1 MKFKSRRNRATYE
14 FMESPV
20 IYGFHGATGDSTS
33 VIDGSIVAKNV
44 RIEKHYLRKGKKRLK
59 LKKKYGRVEKKK
71 RYVNRS
77 EAKIGGTCVD
87 DV

>member
-1 MKFKSRRNRATYE
+1 MKFKSRRNRAIYE

-20 IYGFHGATGDSTS
+20 IYGFRGATGDSTS
-33 VIDGSIVAKNV
+33 IIDGSIVAKNV
-44 RIEKHYLRKGKKRLK
+44 RIEKHYLRKGKKKVKK
-59 LKKKYGRVEKKK
+59 LKKKYGRVEKK

>member
-1 MKFKSRRNRATYE
+1 MLESRNTIE
-14 FMESPV
+14 
-20 IYGFHGATGDSTS
+20 
-33 VIDGSIVAKNV
+33 AK
-44 RIEKHYLRKGKKRLK
+44 ERKKKKKRLK
-59 LKKKYGRVEKKK
+59 LKKKYGRVEK

>member
-33 VIDGSIVAKNV
+33 IIDGSIVAKNV
-44 RIEKHYLRKGKKRLK
+44 RIEKHYLRKGKKK
-59 LKKKYGRVEKKK
+59 VKIKKEIRKSGKE
-71 RYVNRS
+71 
-77 EAKIGGTCVD
+77 EAVCESK
-87 DV
+87 

>member
-20 IYGFHGATGDSTS
+20 IYGFHGATDSTS

-59 LKKKYGRVEKKK
+59 LKKKYGRVEKK